1 MVRTV
6 VTQASRA
13 VVLVLAVALGACT
26 PAQAPAMRISG
37 KVMALGGVA
46 GIVGSAFAINVTDH
60 AKEMLVGFEVISAV
74 GIVSYAYAEITW
86 PRVEVI
92 QETPEERHHRWAKI
106 LTERAAGAARD
117 GRCPRV
123 RRLEPRVQQY
133 DRVFHDLV
141 FMKDPEIV
149 KCLRTPD
156 PAESPPGSPAESPP
170 PGSPSPGSPAESP
183 PPGSPSPGSPSAESP
198 PGSPAESPPPSPP
211 PPSPPSPG
219 PVPPSPPSPESP
231 PAP

>member
-26 PAQAPAMRISG
+26 PAQAPAMRTSG

-156 PAESPPGSPAESPP
+156 PAESPPGSPAESQ
-170 PGSPSPGSPAESP
+170 PGSPAESP
-183 PPGSPSPGSPSAESP
+183 PPGSPSPSSSPIESP
-198 PGSPAESPPPSPP
+198 LPSPPSPGSPPIESP

>member
-26 PAQAPAMRISG
+26 PAQAPAMRTSG

-141 FMKDPEIV
+141 FMKDPEIL

-156 PAESPPGSPAESPP
+156 PAESPPGSPQAESPPGSPAESPP
-170 PGSPSPGSPAESP
+170 PGSPSPSSSPIESP
-183 PPGSPSPGSPSAESP
+183 LPSPPSPGSPPIES
-198 PGSPAESPPPSPP
+198 P